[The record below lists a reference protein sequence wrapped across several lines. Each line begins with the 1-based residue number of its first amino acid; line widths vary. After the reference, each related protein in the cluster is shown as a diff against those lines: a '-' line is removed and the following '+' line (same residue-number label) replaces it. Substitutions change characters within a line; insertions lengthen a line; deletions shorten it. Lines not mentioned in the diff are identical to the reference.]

1 MKKII
6 GDYVLVFILFGAM
19 LYFLLPIL
27 TKRHVASDQRLRKAM
42 WGALL
47 FAVAKVVV
55 DYIFP

>member
-1 MKKII
+1 MKII
-6 GDYVLVFILFGAM
+6 GDYVLVFILFGVM

-27 TKRHVASDQRLRKAM
+27 TKRRVTADQRLRKAM